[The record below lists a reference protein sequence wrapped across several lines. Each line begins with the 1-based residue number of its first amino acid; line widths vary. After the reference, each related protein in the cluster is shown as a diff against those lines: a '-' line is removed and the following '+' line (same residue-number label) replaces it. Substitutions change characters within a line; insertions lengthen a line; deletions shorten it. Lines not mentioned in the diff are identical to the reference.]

1 MYVKVYE
8 YHIPTDKIKEYFCI
22 QEKASNIYRKYIDST
37 TTYLQSNDDPTKWLE
52 ITTYQSEQDYH
63 ANIALIN
70 EQTEIAALFQEFQAL
85 LHPENSQ
92 IKEKNFTKITK
103 IK

>member
-8 YHIPTDKIKEYFCI
+8 YHIPTDKIKEYFYI
-22 QEKASNIYRKYIDST
+22 QEKASNIYRKYINST

-52 ITTYQSEQDYH
+52 ITTYQTEQDYD

-70 EQTEIAALFQEFQAL
+70 EQTEIVVLFQEFQAL
-85 LHPENSQ
+85 LPLENSQ
-92 IKEKNFTKITK
+92 IKEENFTKTTE

>member
-1 MYVKVYE
+1 M
-8 YHIPTDKIKEYFCI
+8 
-22 QEKASNIYRKYIDST
+22 AGN
-37 TTYLQSNDDPTKWLE
+37 
-52 ITTYQSEQDYH
+52 TTYQTEQDYH

-85 LHPENSQ
+85 LHPKNSQ
-92 IKEKNFTKITK
+92 IKEKNFTKITE